1 MVVAAK
7 DHGGGA
13 ASETVPVCEG
23 ATGEGQAD
31 VPTKTGK
38 EPVKARLMLALKP
51 GRRLMSM
58 CLRARLLLAPKP
70 VMCLVKQRPRR
81 ANKTKR
87 YVPWEGGGFFNIFN
101 MVWLKHFEHFTQ
113 S

>member
-38 EPVKARLMLALKP
+38 ETSEGQADVSTETRKETDEHV
-51 GRRLMSM
+51 SE
-58 CLRARLLLAPKP
+58 ARLLLAPKP

-87 YVPWEGGGFFNIFN
+87 YVPWEGGGF
-101 MVWLKHFEHFTQ
+101 L
-113 S
+113 